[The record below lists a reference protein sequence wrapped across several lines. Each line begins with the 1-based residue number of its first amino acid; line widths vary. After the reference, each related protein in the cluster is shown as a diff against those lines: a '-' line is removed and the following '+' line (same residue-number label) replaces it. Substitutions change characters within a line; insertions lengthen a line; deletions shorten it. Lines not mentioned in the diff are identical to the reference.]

1 MGGLSFEGAK
11 ESQKMRP
18 SGERVKLEGH
28 IHELEAAL
36 GMAFSVGPSSL
47 IQDIGKESPLQNRV
61 ECYHVEDLMVNIMQC
76 MWCKSRNRCTLL
88 EKQRFRGGIVVKLTP
103 HVEDKSDKRLLEKF
117 MKDELFHQEEDHR
130 DGGSAGP
137 SKNDGYFF
145 FDQRSPFVFSDSNEF
160 TKALWCLPLYSD
172 TQVQPLRIKEFE
184 ALPRFSPSMAY
195 CPPLRRNLT
204 IFEIQILNH
213 IMLGERKIRRGGRRA
228 TCKDLRKKLTSP
240 PSRDAITKAI
250 KQKFVE
256 KTPSGGKST
265 TKYRKLSELFSRAP
279 ARVESLSMACDL
291 GPNVDFFF
299 DWDAKTDG
307 EGVENAIQSR
317 GEQFLFNEL
326 KEAVIDEEIKD
337 IPVIEA
343 RATGIIIQPDRS
355 KLYSTPHLGVR
366 IVREVVCEGI
376 SQPYLLVDGNF
387 GTEPS
392 DYFSIESKVFPSYFD
407 LTNSPTNSEVVDIL
421 RPEIDR
427 LWHGSTIFSAES
439 ILEVAKRGES
449 GYLLFDDYEFRTAN
463 NFYDLIR
470 YQQISMDSEKM
481 RPLFD
486 FLRRIGES
494 TTKDIGDYF
503 LKHIKDGEYLKEEE
517 ALEIIDK
524 IQRFKQHPTDEIPKF
539 SGLVKLEKRPDSKS
553 GNTIET
559 VTFNLFEG
567 GTLNQVVFERSKPSS
582 TTEFSQEYAELID
595 DFSLKEGEISKMER
609 IALCRCLSGNWD
621 NRFSESPIIGG
632 LYLSSGV
639 RSLLATT
646 PRMVKI
652 IAACLKDWAY
662 HGTMFFSMDSEVD
675 NYSLM
680 MADLEFPLKPEL
692 EGSIIGWSGLR
703 SPHEKYNKFFVET
716 N

>member
-1 MGGLSFEGAK
+1 MGGLSFEGGK
-11 ESQKMRP
+11 KSQQERP
-18 SGERVKLEGH
+18 LGERVKLEGH

-36 GMAFSVGPSSL
+36 GMAFSVAPSSL

-299 DWDAKTDG
+299 DWNAKTDG
-307 EGVENAIQSR
+307 EDVENTIRSR
-317 GEQFLFNEL
+317 TEQFLFNEL
-326 KEAVIDEEIKD
+326 KEAVIDEKIRD
-337 IPVIEA
+337 LPFIEA
-343 RATGIIIQPDRS
+343 RATGAIIQPDRS
-355 KLYSTPHLGVR
+355 KLYPTPHLGVR

-376 SQPYLLVDGNF
+376 SQPYLLVDGNI

-392 DYFSIESKVFPSYFD
+392 HYFSIDNKVFPRYFD
-407 LTNSPTNSEVVDIL
+407 LTNSPTNNEVVDML
-421 RPEIDR
+421 KPAIDR
-427 LWHGSTIFSAES
+427 LRQGSTIFPADS
-439 ILEVAKRGES
+439 ILEAVERGEA
-449 GYLLFDDYEFRTAN
+449 GYVLFDDYEFRTAN
-463 NFYDLIR
+463 NFHDLIR
-470 YQQISMDSEKM
+470 YQQLSTNSEEL

-494 TTKDIGDYF
+494 ATKDIGNHF
-503 LKHIKDGEYLKEEE
+503 LKNIDDGNYLRMENP
-517 ALEIIDK
+517 LEIIGE
-524 IQRFKQHPTDEIPKF
+524 IQRFEEGKF
-539 SGLVKLEKRPDSKS
+539 SSLVNIEERQDSKS
-553 GNTIET
+553 WERKQT
-559 VTFNLFEG
+559 VTFTLFEG
-567 GTLNQVVFERSKPSS
+567 GMPRPVVFERSMPPSVDEIRHEN
-582 TTEFSQEYAELID
+582 TGTIYEFSLI
-595 DFSLKEGEISKMER
+595 EGKISRTER
-609 IALCRCLSGNWD
+609 MALRRCLSGNRG
-621 NRFSESPIIGG
+621 NSHSESPIIGG

-639 RSLLATT
+639 RSKLATT
-646 PRMVKI
+646 PRMVRI
-652 IAACLKDWAY
+652 IADCLKDMA
-662 HGTMFFSMDSEVD
+662 HHRTLFFALESEVG

-680 MADLEFPLKPEL
+680 MKQEPQMG
-692 EGSIIGWSGLR
+692 GSIISWEGLR
-703 SPHEKYNKFFVET
+703 SPDEKYNGFFVEID
-716 N
+716 